1 MARPQRREHP
11 AHGCLFADHIRHEN
25 AEFWALE
32 RSGELIGELYVFK
45 SLPDRDFADGR
56 TKAYL
61 CAFLVREADRG
72 KGLGSQLLSAV
83 LARLK
88 ANGFRYATIGV
99 EKGDEANLRLYRR
112 HGFSVTIKECR
123 LDPALWT
130 RRCAPG
136 PVPAF
141 CCCPKR
147 CNTDPAG
154 KEDGRAGGF
163 VPTLC
168 ARRQTTENRS
178 LTAPGSALVGDL
190 FLYAAAGARRVIG
203 GPAAS
208 RSAPGAAFTGF

>member
-1 MARPQRREHP
+1 MLNRDSLPATPRPSIRRASAEELLRLWRGRSGGNTP
-11 AHGCLFADHIRHEN
+11 PTAVFFADHIRHEN

-88 ANGFRYATIGV
+88 ADGFRYVTIGV

-123 LDPALWT
+123 LDPCFMDEEMRPRA
-130 RRCAPG
+130 
-136 PVPAF
+136 
-141 CCCPKR
+141 CPCFLLLSK
-147 CNTDPAG
+147 
-154 KEDGRAGGF
+154 
-163 VPTLC
+163 TL
-168 ARRQTTENRS
+168 
-178 LTAPGSALVGDL
+178 
-190 FLYAAAGARRVIG
+190 
-203 GPAAS
+203 
-208 RSAPGAAFTGF
+208 